1 MDLHGNHSE
10 TWFKCQNFKN
20 GSHHGLARKIWHEQE
35 KIHSKSGSTTLDM
48 AYLWQKVLINK
59 G

>member
-1 MDLHGNHSE
+1 MDLRGNCPK
-10 TWFKCQNFKN
+10 TRFKCQIFLN
-20 GSHHGLARKIWHEQE
+20 GSHHGLARIFLHERE
-35 KIHSKSGSTTLDM
+35 KIHSEIGSTTLDM